1 MARMMRKA
9 IGLIVVCVM
18 LTGCGM
24 TPKQVLRTGQ
34 AMKNVHS
41 IYGNSDI
48 KEEVQWKIRSAV
60 GQ

>member
-1 MARMMRKA
+1 MNKA
-9 IGLIVVCVM
+9 IGLIVVCVL

-34 AMKNVHS
+34 AVKNVHS

-48 KEEVQWKIRSAV
+48 KEEVEWKIRSSV